1 MAGIL
6 TVQTIQGPTSGANA
20 NKVIIPAGQTLE
32 ITEGVALPSGTTL
45 PAGVGGKVLQVV
57 SFNTTTQTQTTST
70 SFIDTAITASITP
83 SSTSSKVL
91 IIVACPVDSST
102 GSSVGASNQKIGLYR
117 GATELSRVASGTRE
131 GGNGV
136 DYIQSGSHISYMDSP
151 SSTSSVTYVIK
162 IRSNSTST
170 TITCPQSGDGGN
182 IVLMEIAG

>member
-32 ITEGVALPSGTTL
+32 LTEGVALPSGTTL

-70 SFIDTAITASITP
+70 SFIDTAITGSITP

-91 IIVACPVDSST
+91 IIVACPVD
-102 GSSVGASNQKIGLYR
+102 
-117 GATELSRVASGTRE
+117 
-131 GGNGV
+131 
-136 DYIQSGSHISYMDSP
+136 
-151 SSTSSVTYVIK
+151 
-162 IRSNSTST
+162 
-170 TITCPQSGDGGN
+170 
-182 IVLMEIAG
+182 